1 MINGEVTIKNG
12 NIKGISWGYINHH
25 GYHGKLSVNGDEW
38 GNLTN
43 NNGIIH
49 RIIDE

>member
-25 GYHGKLSVNGDEW
+25 GYHGKLSVNDEW